1 MPTPVAGSTDRP
13 GGPPLGSSPV
23 VPNLRAR
30 LARGEFLVG
39 TWLTFLEPNV
49 AELLAGS
56 GYDFLVVDMEHGVAD
71 AANLQAQ
78 CIGAR
83 AGGAARGVT
92 EGTAVLA
99 RIGANEPV
107 RIMHALDVG
116 AAGVIVPQIRSVAD
130 AERAVAW
137 CRYPPTGLRGA
148 AGRRSSDYGRAVKEY
163 FATANE
169 TVFCCIQIET
179 SEALEAL
186 DGILAV
192 AGVDAVLIGPNDLAA
207 ALGHLGETGHPDVE
221 AAVGEVRKRALAAG
235 MPVGIVSASP
245 DPAPAV
251 ARKREGYSFVT
262 VGVDFAFLTSGADA
276 ALMAMRQG

>member
-1 MPTPVAGSTDRP
+1 M
-13 GGPPLGSSPV
+13 
-23 VPNLRAR
+23 
-30 LARGEFLVG
+30 G

-71 AANLQAQ
+71 AAHLQSL

-83 AGGAARGVT
+83 AGSGGRAD
-92 EGTAVLA
+92 GTGVLA
-99 RIGANEPV
+99 RIGANEPI

-116 AAGVIVPQIRSVAD
+116 AAGVVVPQIRTAAD

-148 AGRRSSDYGRAVKEY
+148 AARRPSDYGRAATQY
-163 FATANE
+163 FATANQ
-169 TVFCCIQIET
+169 TVLCAIQIET
-179 SEALEAL
+179 REALEAFEA
-186 DGILAV
+186 ILAV
-192 AGVDAVLIGPNDLAA
+192 PGVDALVIGPNDLAA
-207 ALGHLGETGHPDVE
+207 ALGHLGDTGHPDVE
-221 AAVGEVRKRALAAG
+221 GAVADIRARALAAG

-245 DPAPAV
+245 DPAAAV

-262 VGVDFAFLTSGADA
+262 VGVDVAFLASGADA
-276 ALMAMRQG
+276 ALAAVRQG

>member
-1 MPTPVAGSTDRP
+1 M
-13 GGPPLGSSPV
+13 
-23 VPNLRAR
+23 VPNMRGR

-71 AANLQAQ
+71 AAHLQAL

-83 AGGAARGVT
+83 AGSGARA
-92 EGTAVLA
+92 EATAVLA

-107 RIMHALDVG
+107 RVMHALDVG
-116 AAGVIVPQIRSVAD
+116 AAGVVVPQIRSAAD

-148 AGRRSSDYGRAVKEY
+148 AARRPSDYGRAAKDY
-163 FATANE
+163 FDRANE
-169 TVFCCIQIET
+169 TVLCVIQIET
-179 SEALEAL
+179 LEALEAL

-192 AGVDAVLIGPNDLAA
+192 PGVDALVIGPNDLAA

-221 AAVGEVRKRALAAG
+221 AAVADVRARALAAG

-245 DPAPAV
+245 DPEPAV
-251 ARKREGYSFVT
+251 ARKQQGFSFVT

-276 ALMAMRQG
+276 ALTAVRQG

>member
-1 MPTPVAGSTDRP
+1 
-13 GGPPLGSSPV
+13 
-23 VPNLRAR
+23 VPDVRAR

-71 AANLQAQ
+71 AAHLQAL

-83 AGGAARGVT
+83 AGSAGRAD
-92 EGTAVLA
+92 GTAILA

-148 AGRRSSDYGRAVKEY
+148 AARRPSDYGRAARDY
-163 FATANE
+163 FAAANE
-169 TVFCCIQIET
+169 TVLCCIQIET
-179 SEALEAL
+179 REALEAL

-192 AGVDAVLIGPNDLAA
+192 PGMDALVIGPNDLAA
-207 ALGHLGETGHPDVE
+207 ALGHLGDTGHPEVE
-221 AAVGEVRKRALAAG
+221 AAIADIRKRALTAG

-251 ARKREGYSFVT
+251 ARKRQGFSFVT
-262 VGVDFAFLTSGADA
+262 VGVDFAFLTTGADA
-276 ALMAMRQG
+276 ALTARRQG

>member
-1 MPTPVAGSTDRP
+1 
-13 GGPPLGSSPV
+13 V

-39 TWLTFLEPNV
+39 TWLTFLESNV

-71 AANLQAQ
+71 AANLQAL

-83 AGGAARGVT
+83 AGGAAAEATEGT
-92 EGTAVLA
+92 AEGTAVLA

-148 AGRRSSDYGRAVKEY
+148 AGRRPSDYGRAVKEY
-163 FATANE
+163 FASANE

-221 AAVGEVRKRALAAG
+221 SAVADVRRRAVAAG
-235 MPVGIVSASP
+235 TPVGIVSAST

-276 ALMAMRQG
+276 ALTAVRQG

>member
-1 MPTPVAGSTDRP
+1 
-13 GGPPLGSSPV
+13 V
-23 VPNLRAR
+23 VPDLRAR
-30 LARGEFLVG
+30 VARGEFLVG
-39 TWLTFLEPNV
+39 TWLTFLEANV

-71 AANLQAQ
+71 AANLQAL

-83 AGGAARGVT
+83 AGGAARGVSD
-92 EGTAVLA
+92 GTAVLA

-137 CRYPPTGLRGA
+137 CRYPPSGLRGA
-148 AGRRSSDYGRAVKEY
+148 AGRRPSDYGRAVKGY
-163 FATANE
+163 FASANE

-192 AGVDAVLIGPNDLAA
+192 AGVDALLIGPNDLAA

-221 AAVGEVRKRALAAG
+221 AAVADVRKRGFAAG

-262 VGVDFAFLTSGADA
+262 VGVDFGFLTSGADA
-276 ALMAMRQG
+276 ALIAMRQA

>member
-1 MPTPVAGSTDRP
+1 
-13 GGPPLGSSPV
+13 
-23 VPNLRAR
+23 
-30 LARGEFLVG
+30 VG

-71 AANLQAQ
+71 AAHLQAL

-83 AGGAARGVT
+83 AGSGARA
-92 EGTAVLA
+92 EGTAEATAVLA
-99 RIGANEPV
+99 RIGANEPI

-116 AAGVIVPQIRSVAD
+116 AAGVFVPQIRTVAD

-148 AGRRSSDYGRAVKEY
+148 AARRPSDYGRGARDY
-163 FATANE
+163 FDRANE
-169 TVFCCIQIET
+169 SVLCCVQIET
-179 SEALEAL
+179 REALGAL

-192 AGVDAVLIGPNDLAA
+192 PGVDALVIGPNDLAA

-221 AAVGEVRKRALAAG
+221 AAVADIRTRALAAG

-262 VGVDFAFLTSGADA
+262 VGVDFAFLTTGADA
-276 ALMAMRQG
+276 ALTAVRQG

>member
-1 MPTPVAGSTDRP
+1 MAGSTDRP
-13 GGPPLGSSPV
+13 APPSPL
-23 VPNLRAR
+23 VPDLRAR
-30 LARGEFLVG
+30 LAGGQFLIG
-39 TWLTFLEPNV
+39 TWLTFLDPSI

-56 GYDFLVVDMEHGVAD
+56 GYDLLVVDMEHGVAD
-71 AANLQAQ
+71 AAHLQSL

-83 AGGAARGVT
+83 AGGAAGT
-92 EGTAVLA
+92 AEGTGVLA

-148 AGRRSSDYGRAVKEY
+148 AARRPSDYGRRTQEY
-163 FATANE
+163 FASANA
-169 TVFCCIQIET
+169 TVLCCIQIET
-179 SEALEAL
+179 REALDAL

-192 AGVDAVLIGPNDLAA
+192 PGVDALLIGPNDLSA

-221 AAVGEVRKRALAAG
+221 GAIEDIRVRARAAG
-235 MPVGIVSASP
+235 MPIGIVSASP
-245 DPAPAV
+245 DPGPAV
-251 ARKREGYSFVT
+251 ARKRQGFSFVT
-262 VGVDFAFLTSGADA
+262 VGVDFAFLTKGADA
-276 ALMAMRQG
+276 ALATVREARAS